1 MSVVG
6 LVLAAGGG
14 RRFGAPKALVRFA
27 GRTLVDLA
35 VTAVSGCDA
44 VVVVVGAA
52 GDEVRDAVA
61 GRCSVVENPEWE
73 TGMASSLRAG
83 LAAVQAGTVDEV
95 RDTAAGRRSA
105 AEDPERETGAESPSR
120 AGLAA
125 VQVDA
130 VVVVT
135 VDTPGV
141 TRAAVERV
149 AALAGPDVV
158 ARAVYRGVPGHPVL
172 LGRSHWG
179 GVVESARGDAGARA
193 YLRARDVVAVECAD
207 VAVGSDVDT
216 PEDLAGLVE
225 RLGGQG

>member
-1 MSVVG
+1 MPVVG
-6 LVLAAGGG
+6 VVLAAGGG

-35 VTAVSGCDA
+35 VAAVSGCDA

-61 GRCSVVENPEWE
+61 GRCSVVGNPEWE
-73 TGMASSLRAG
+73 TGMGSSLRAG
-83 LAAVQAGTVDEV
+83 LAA
-95 RDTAAGRRSA
+95 
-105 AEDPERETGAESPSR
+105 AESIG
-120 AGLAA
+120 AG
-125 VQVDA
+125 DA
-130 VVVVT
+130 VVVAT

-149 AALAGPDVV
+149 AALAGPDAL
-158 ARAVYRGVPGHPVL
+158 ARAVYEGTPGHPVL

-179 GVVESARGDAGARA
+179 GVAASARGDAGARA
-193 YLRARDVVAVECAD
+193 YLRGRDVVAVECAD

-216 PEDLAGLVE
+216 PEDLAALVE
-225 RLGGQG
+225 RLGGQR